1 MMTMSIGATGIRGIA
16 RLARIAIDDAD
27 SERYASQ
34 VSQILAYVEA
44 MNEVDTSGIEPLA
57 HAVDAVAASRPDAVT
72 ERIDRASLQAGAPLV
87 QEGYYLVP
95 RVIE

>member
-1 MMTMSIGATGIRGIA
+1 MSIGATGIKGIA

-27 SERYASQ
+27 IERYAEQ
-34 VSQILAYVEA
+34 LSQILSYIEA
-44 MNEVDTSGIEPLA
+44 MNEVDTRDVEPLA
-57 HAVDAVAASRPDAVT
+57 HAVDAVASARQDLVT
-72 ERIDRASLQAGAPLV
+72 ERIDREALQAGAPRV